1 MKPIVGNVVKL
12 NTLFSKIPINITKQI
27 LKIPFETVIVAKNF
41 LGFLRCLITNRLRI
55 SLCFSISFNC
65 SDFRLKYAASAPVSS
80 ADIKSR
86 LRETIILTIVNKS
99 IVWIT
104 IFTLVIS
111 ANGNGS
117 AVSNVIG
124 LGLS

>member
-1 MKPIVGNVVKL
+1 MKD
-12 NTLFSKIPINITKQI
+12 TTI
-27 LKIPFETVIVAKNF
+27 LI
-41 LGFLRCLITNRLRI
+41 
-55 SLCFSISFNC
+55 
-65 SDFRLKYAASAPVSS
+65 
-80 ADIKSR
+80 
-86 LRETIILTIVNKS
+86 IVNKS

-117 AVSNVIG
+117 AVSNVNG